1 MSPGVDKSLRTWL
14 NYQIRNY
21 GPQDACSLTEIA
33 KLSVMRT
40 PMVVDGRIVVIGR
53 VATVAESMTLLH

>member
-1 MSPGVDKSLRTWL
+1 MVDKNLRTWL

-33 KLSVMRT
+33 KFGVMRT
-40 PMVVDGRIVVIGR
+40 PAVVDGGIVVISW
-53 VATVAESMTLLH
+53 VATVAESMTLLRQ

>member
-1 MSPGVDKSLRTWL
+1 MRTCL

-33 KLSVMRT
+33 KLGVIRT
-40 PMVVDGRIVVIGR
+40 PVVVDGRIVVIGR
-53 VATVAESMTLLH
+53 VATVAESMTLLRP

>member
-1 MSPGVDKSLRTWL
+1 LRTCL

-33 KLSVMRT
+33 KLGVIRT
-40 PMVVDGRIVVIGR
+40 PVVVDGRIVVIGR
-53 VATVAESMTLLH
+53 VATVAESMTLLRP